1 MAPSVWSSG
10 RFISRRYV
18 LSASAGLACLAA
30 PGLPCAA
37 LPKRGGMLRVAA
49 GEAKTIEP
57 LRMNN
62 SGAIAMVQQVAEY
75 LAWVEQDLSL
85 RPVLATG
92 WTTPD
97 GGRSWL
103 FDIRQGVAFHDGQ
116 ELTADDVVAS
126 FRRFVDPAS
135 ASPGAAQLSFLR
147 KDGISRTGPHQV
159 RFELDRPISQ
169 FPYYTTN
176 YNAAILP
183 AGLTGSFADS
193 PIGTG
198 PFKLAG
204 YKPGE
209 SASFVRNERYWQ
221 PEKPS
226 LDRVEFGFY
235 DSPQAMVIALQGE
248 QADLI
253 VGTSY
258 FDTLPL
264 LGSSEFRILSTRSS
278 EHRQLTMRVDRKPF
292 DDKRVR
298 QAVALCM
305 RRPELIKGL
314 LGGRGDIGN
323 DHLVAPIYPVAID
336 VPQRTWDLAPARQ
349 LLTEAGYPNGFDVDL
364 YTANYLELPAYAQLI
379 EQMLRP
385 AGIRTRLRIEPTDT
399 YYQHW
404 TEVAFGLTDW
414 TSRPVPEQL
423 MSEAF
428 RSGSESNAAKWK
440 NPEFDKVL
448 QDLEAEADPSR
459 RSALAQQAAATL
471 HDEVPAV
478 VAYFTGNLR
487 PVRSQV
493 QGVEA
498 HISQFLD
505 LTNAWLG

>member
-1 MAPSVWSSG
+1 MKRG
-10 RFISRRYV
+10 RLITRRSV
-18 LSASAGLACLAA
+18 LSAPAGLACLAT
-30 PGLPCAA
+30 PGLSLAA
-37 LPKRGGMLRVAA
+37 SPKRGGTLRVAA

-62 SGAIAMVQQVAEY
+62 SGAIATVQQVVEY
-75 LAWVEQDLSL
+75 LAWVERDLTL

-92 WTTPD
+92 WMTPD
-97 GGRSWL
+97 GGKSWL
-103 FDIRQGVAFHDGQ
+103 FDIRQGVTFHNGQ

-126 FRRFVDPAS
+126 FQRFVDPAS

-147 KDGISRTGPHQV
+147 KQGITRTGPYQV
-159 RFELDRPISQ
+159 RFELDRPIGQ
-169 FPYYTTN
+169 FPYYTNN

-183 AGLTGSFADS
+183 AGITGSFADN

-198 PFKLAG
+198 PFKLVG

-209 SASFVRNERYWQ
+209 SASFVRNEHYWQ
-221 PEKPS
+221 PGKPY

-253 VGTSY
+253 VGTGY

-264 LGSSEFRILSTRSS
+264 VGSPDFRILDTRSS
-278 EHRQLTMRVDRKPF
+278 EHRQLTMRVDSKPF

-314 LGGRGDIGN
+314 LGGDGDIGN
-323 DHLVAPIYPVAID
+323 DHLVAPIYPVS
-336 VPQRTWDLAPARQ
+336 VNLPQRAWDLVQARQ
-349 LLTEAGYPNGFDVDL
+349 LLTESGYPNGFDIDL
-364 YTANYLELPAYAQLI
+364 YTANYLELPQYAQLI

-385 AGIRTRLRIEPTDT
+385 AGIRTSLKVEPTDT
-399 YYQHW
+399 YYEHW
-404 TEVAFGLTDW
+404 TEVTFGLTDW
-414 TSRPVPEQL
+414 TSRPAPEQL
-423 MSEAF
+423 MGEAF
-428 RSGSESNAAKWK
+428 RSFSESNAAKWK
-440 NPEFDKVL
+440 NAEFDKVL
-448 QDLEAEADPSR
+448 QELEAETDPVT
-459 RSALAQQAAATL
+459 RSALARQAAEIL
-471 HDEVPAV
+471 NDEVPAV

-487 PVRSQV
+487 PARSNV

-498 HISQFLD
+498 NISFFLD
-505 LTNAWLG
+505 LTNAWFA